1 MFIDADGHVA
11 DNVFVDGGLAFELSD
26 NADGV
31 TTLEAMASTTAEHHA
46 AALAEAQQVLDW
58 AWRRFPH
65 SHGPADEGQDWDHDL
80 QVSVEAG
87 GWHVVSLT
95 LTGSQ
100 PFVDEFLAAFGD
112 ALD

>member
-1 MFIDADGHVA
+1 VNYLTFD
-11 DNVFVDGGLAFELSD
+11 LSD

-31 TTLEAMASTTAEHHA
+31 ITLEAMASTTAEHHA
-46 AALAEAQQVLDW
+46 AALAEAQLLLDW

-65 SHGPADEGQDWDHDL
+65 SHGPADEGHDWDHDL
-80 QVSVEAG
+80 QVGVEAG

-100 PFVDEFLAAFGD
+100 RFVDEFLAAFGD